1 MRITEIGELK
11 TQPGG
16 FKAFIPA
23 SFPPTAG
30 FDFSSALLRKNEDAG
45 RLIGKLDG
53 VTRELPDMDYFLLM
67 YLRKD
72 AASSSQIEGTQATME
87 DAIEADIQPGPK
99 IPPDVDDIQ
108 HYIKA
113 LHYGLKR
120 VGKDDFP
127 LTLRLIRELHR
138 ELIHNARATS
148 RVDPGEFRT
157 EQVWIGGTR
166 RDNARYVPPPVDEM
180 HRALSDL
187 ERFINTSDSLPVIIK
202 AGLIHAQ
209 FETIHPFKDGN
220 GRTGRML
227 INFYLWQEHFLE
239 KPVLFL
245 SSYFNRNRQLY
256 YDKLDVYNHGRV
268 EEWINFFLD
277 GVIEIALEAIETVDK
292 IAALHQKDMAVVQTM
307 GKRAA
312 KSSMRVLTSLY
323 VQPIVSVARI
333 QEWTGFSTRAGAQKL
348 IDRFIE
354 KGILSYK
361 GKAVKYGQLYE
372 YKPYLDIFLA
382 KDRHSNIS

>member
-1 MRITEIGELK
+1 MKTIEIGELK

-16 FKAFIPA
+16 FKAFIPGP
-23 SFPPTAG
+23 FPPAGG
-30 FDFSSALLRKNEDAG
+30 FDFSPALLRKNEEAG

-87 DAIEADIQPGPK
+87 DAIEADIQSSAK

-127 LTLRLIRELHR
+127 LALRFIRELHK
-138 ELIHNARATS
+138 ELIHNARTTS
-148 RVDPGEFRT
+148 RVEPGEFRT
-157 EQVWIGGTR
+157 GQVCVGGTR
-166 RDNARYVPPPVDEM
+166 TENARFVPPPVDEM
-180 HRALSDL
+180 HRALMDL
-187 ERFINTSDSLPVIIK
+187 ERFINTSDTVPVIIK

-245 SSYFNRNRQLY
+245 SSYFKRNRQLY
-256 YDKLDVYNHGRV
+256 YDKLDAYDKGRV
-268 EEWINFFLD
+268 EEWLDFFLD
-277 GVIEIALEAIETVDK
+277 GIIEIAGEAIETVDK
-292 IAALHQKDMAVVQTM
+292 ITALRQKDMAIVQAM
-307 GKRAA
+307 GARAA
-312 KSSMRVLTSLY
+312 ESGVKVLTNLFA
-323 VQPIVSVARI
+323 QPIVNGAKV
-333 QEWTGFSTRAGAQKL
+333 QEWTGFFTRAGVQKL

-354 KGILSYK
+354 KGILSPRDK
-361 GKAVKYGQLYE
+361 NVKYGQSYV
-372 YKPYLDIFLA
+372 YKSYLDIFIG
-382 KDRHSNIS
+382 KD

>member
-1 MRITEIGELK
+1 MKTIEIGELK

-23 SFPPTAG
+23 PFPPSDG
-30 FDFSSALLRKNEDAG
+30 FDFSPALLRKNEEAG

-53 VTRELPDMDYFLLM
+53 VTRDLPDMDYFLLM

-87 DAIEADIQPGPK
+87 DAIEADIQSNAK
-99 IPPDVDDIQ
+99 IPADVDDIQ

-127 LTLRLIRELHR
+127 LALRFIRELHR

-166 RDNARYVPPPVDEM
+166 AANARYVPPPVAEM
-180 HRALSDL
+180 HRALADL
-187 ERFINTSDSLPVIIK
+187 ERFINTPDTVPVIVK

-209 FETIHPFKDGN
+209 FEAIHPFKDGN

-245 SSYFNRNRQLY
+245 SSYFKRHRQLY
-256 YDKLDVYNHGRV
+256 YDRLDGYDRGQV
-268 EEWINFFLD
+268 EEWVDFFLD
-277 GVIEIALEAIETVDK
+277 GVIEIAGEAIETVDK
-292 IAALHQKDMAVVQTM
+292 ISALRQRDMAIVQTM

-312 KSSMRVLTSLY
+312 ESGVKVLNNLY
-323 VQPIVSVARI
+323 AQPIVNVARV
-333 QEWTGFSTRAGAQKL
+333 QEWTGFSTRAGVQKL

-354 KGILSYK
+354 KGILSHK

-372 YKPYLDIFLA
+372 YKSYMDIFS
-382 KDRHSNIS
+382 KE